1 MPKMTITQRAD
12 TVPMLCRMCGTR
24 FHTKFPARA
33 KYCSLA
39 CRARAFRTN
48 KRFATWQA
56 AEIAKS
62 TLIREELMKEAK
74 AHAELADFDHA
85 ADQLLRPILNALPAK
100 EQHDLLLLLRRCDQP
115 IARFWID
122 RELQKLKT

>member
-39 CRARAFRTN
+39 CRARAFRNN
-48 KRFATWQA
+48 KRFKTWHA
-56 AEIAKS
+56 IETAKA
-62 TLIREELMKEAK
+62 TLIREELMKEVK
-74 AHAELADFDHA
+74 AHAELADFDQT
-85 ADQLLRPILNALPAK
+85 ADQLLRPILDAMPAK
-100 EQHDLLLLLRRCDQP
+100 EQHDLLLLLRRFEQP
-115 IARFWID
+115 IAHIWID